1 MRALVRFAE
10 SAPVTQWPMRLL
22 LAAVVLAVIAVVLVG
37 MRRGWRNRASRQGDV
52 SALPVPPVAL
62 EPLTL
67 DPVHGVYLGSTA
79 AGDWLDR
86 IVVHG
91 LGVRSRAALEAGP
104 QGVLMR
110 RSGAPDVF
118 IPSECLREAR
128 SDRGIAGKAYERDG
142 VLVVTWDLDGRLI
155 DTGFRADE
163 AAQQAAAEAAVRAL
177 AGEGRMR

>member
-1 MRALVRFAE
+1 MALAPFAE
-10 SAPVTQWPMRLL
+10 STQVTQWPMRLL
-22 LAAVVLAVIAVVLVG
+22 LVAVVLGVIAAVLVG
-37 MRRGWRNRASRQGDV
+37 MRRGWRNRALRQSGI
-52 SALPVPPVAL
+52 AELPVAPEAF

-67 DPVHGVYLGSTA
+67 EPVHGVYLGSTA

-104 QGVLMR
+104 QGVLLR

-128 SDRGIAGKAYERDG
+128 ADRGIAGKAYERDG

-177 AGEGRMR
+177 AGEGRMQ

>member
-1 MRALVRFAE
+1 MNAMVPFAE
-10 SAPVTQWPMRLL
+10 SAQVTQWPMRLL
-22 LAAVVLAVIAVVLVG
+22 LVAIVLAVIAAVLAG
-37 MRRGWRNRASRQGDV
+37 MRRGWRNRAARQGDI
-52 SALPVPPVAL
+52 AELPEPPTTL

-67 DPVHGVYLGSTA
+67 PPVHGVYLGSTT

-104 QGVLMR
+104 QGVLLR

-118 IPSECLREAR
+118 IPSGCLREAR
-128 SDRGIAGKAYERDG
+128 ADRGIAGKAYERDG

-163 AAQQAAAEAAVRAL
+163 AAQQAAAEAAVRTL